1 MSEHSLFDDGEC
13 LRSSSLNSE
22 DQSFV
27 TILETVSRVDR
38 GTVMKKS
45 YIQLL
50 SCVNVMVM
58 VFCMLTIPIE
68 IESIWGSVAR
78 WVAWGIIFG
87 IALIIAVILTYYL
100 KKEEQTDS
108 Q

>member
-1 MSEHSLFDDGEC
+1 
-13 LRSSSLNSE
+13 
-22 DQSFV
+22 
-27 TILETVSRVDR
+27 
-38 GTVMKKS
+38 MKKS